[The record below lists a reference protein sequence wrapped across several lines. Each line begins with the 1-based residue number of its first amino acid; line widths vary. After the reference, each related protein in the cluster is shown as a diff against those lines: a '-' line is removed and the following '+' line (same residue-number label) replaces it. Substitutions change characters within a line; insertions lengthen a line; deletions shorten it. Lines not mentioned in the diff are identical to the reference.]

1 MLSSDFVLY
10 MPELPGNLTESAAQ
24 KGMSLPIQ
32 EVWLNAVKGKDGY
45 VLSGTVNTT
54 TEREAKVVA
63 LALRLGLVA
72 WMRSQSLPDA
82 AERLKPVT
90 VRPVGLQV
98 KLAGLQVKDAEII
111 PLFLSFVKGL
121 NAAPAPEAAPDA
133 APDADSG
140 ALESE

>member
-1 MLSSDFVLY
+1 
-10 MPELPGNLTESAAQ
+10 
-24 KGMSLPIQ
+24 
-32 EVWLNAVKGKDGY
+32 
-45 VLSGTVNTT
+45 
-54 TEREAKVVA
+54 
-63 LALRLGLVA
+63 
-72 WMRSQSLPDA
+72 MRSQSLPDA